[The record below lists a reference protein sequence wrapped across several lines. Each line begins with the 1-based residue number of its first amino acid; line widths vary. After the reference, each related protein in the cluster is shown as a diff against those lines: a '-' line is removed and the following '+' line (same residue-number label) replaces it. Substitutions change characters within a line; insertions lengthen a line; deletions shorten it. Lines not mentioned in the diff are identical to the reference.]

1 MKLRVKLRVSIKNH
15 SICIRFI
22 RAVLVLFTAINTA
35 HASLLAFQG
44 QYGSELEEQAAISNQ
59 RVYDELKALGCTDT
73 QVAATTNC
81 DAGSFRVWNGVRE
94 LVHTANELNNT
105 VGGPTLFSLDSDL
118 EGLGF
123 ALRWTAGEEFST
135 QESMSDSF
143 VNGQLSGLSS
153 RVTALTRGMKGFAL
167 ASNYFPGISQKTLLA
182 SDALWLEEQK
192 GGGASG
198 DTDKV
203 LSPWGGFFNT
213 SYTYG
218 DQDASDFEDA
228 YDFVGYAYSGGV
240 DYRLSP
246 SWVVG
251 VTMGYS
257 EQDIAFDA
265 NKSIVEGTVDMTAYS
280 LMPFLLFQADSLFA
294 TVSAGYQVAE
304 FETERFIRYPSFN
317 PNVSNTDTIAVSD
330 NDADIVTVT
339 GSVGYSYTPS
349 RFAMLSIDPYLSINY
364 QRTSIGEYTEQDI
377 KNEGFAF
384 TVDKQNLESFESVLG
399 LRVQGVASFGWGVL
413 VPFVDVQ
420 FFTEHNTGDHK
431 INAIYADANDSLTD
445 VSQFSLE
452 TNGTELSYNIYA
464 VGVSAVVRGTTYTTG
479 NGAAGGIQVYF
490 SYRSIENIQDYTQHI
505 LAGGARYEF

>member
-1 MKLRVKLRVSIKNH
+1 MKLRVNIKNH
-15 SICIRFI
+15 CIYI
-22 RAVLVLFTAINTA
+22 NVISVVLVFFTAINNT
-35 HASLLAFQG
+35 HANLLAFQG

-59 RVYDELKALGCTDT
+59 RVYDELRTLGCDDG
-73 QVAATTNC
+73 QLEANAVC
-81 DAGSFRVWNGVRE
+81 DASAFRVWNVVRE
-94 LVHTANELNNT
+94 LVHTARDLSNIIGE
-105 VGGPTLFSLDSDL
+105 PSDYSLGANL

-153 RVTALTRGMKGFAL
+153 RITALTRGMKGFAL
-167 ASNYFPGISQKTLLA
+167 ASNYFPGISGQTLLA
-182 SDALWLEEQK
+182 SDALRLEEQV

-198 DTDKV
+198 DTDRV

-228 YDFVGYAYSGGV
+228 YDFVGYAYSGGI
-240 DYRLSP
+240 DYRLNP

-251 VTMGYS
+251 VSMGYS

-265 NKSIVEGTVDMTAYS
+265 NKSIVEGTVDMAAYS

-294 TVSAGYQVAE
+294 TVSVGYQIAE
-304 FETERFIRYPSFN
+304 FETERFIRYPSFDIDV
-317 PNVSNTDTIAVSD
+317 PNTDTVAVSD
-330 NDADIVTVT
+330 NDAGIFTAT

-349 RFAMLSIDPYLSINY
+349 RFRMLSIDPYLSLNY
-364 QRTSIGEYTEQDI
+364 QRTTIGEYTEQDI
-377 KNEGFAF
+377 KNDGFAF
-384 TVDKQNLESFESVLG
+384 TIDKQSLESIESVLG

-413 VPFVDVQ
+413 VPFVDAQ
-420 FFTEHNTGDHK
+420 FFTEHNTNDHK
-431 INAIYADANDSLTD
+431 INAIYADVSDSLTD
-445 VSQFSLE
+445 AAQFSLE
-452 TNGTELSYNIYA
+452 TNGTESSYNIYA
-464 VGVSAVVRGTTYTTG
+464 VGLSAVVRGTTYRTG

-490 SYRSIENIQDYTQHI
+490 SYRSIQNIQDYTQHI
-505 LAGGARYEF
+505 IAGGARYEF